1 MNEAIKQRLVSQLN
15 SALAEASYWKSEAK
29 DIGRW
34 NEKYR
39 NRVSGLR
46 KALREIS
53 TSAPTDSM
61 DLVRNMAKE
70 ALKSDQTIATEVR
83 H

>member
-1 MNEAIKQRLVSQLN
+1 MNETKEQKLVSQLN
-15 SALAEASYWKSEAK
+15 SALANESFWKSEAE
-29 DIGRW
+29 DFERW
-34 NEKYR
+34 NQKYR
-39 NRVSGLR
+39 DRLSALR

-53 TSAPTDSM
+53 TIAPTDNM

-70 ALKSDQTIATEVR
+70 ALKSDQTIASKVR

>member
-1 MNEAIKQRLVSQLN
+1 MNEAIEQKLVSQLN
-15 SALAEASYWKSEAK
+15 SALAEASFWKSEAE
-29 DIGRW
+29 DFERW
-34 NEKYR
+34 NQKHR
-39 NRVSGLR
+39 DRISSLR

-61 DLVRNMAKE
+61 DLVQNMAKE
-70 ALKSDQTIATEVR
+70 ALKSDQTIASKVT

>member
-1 MNEAIKQRLVSQLN
+1 MNEAIEQKLVSQLN
-15 SALAEASYWKSEAK
+15 SALAEASFWKSEAE
-29 DIGRW
+29 DFERW
-34 NEKYR
+34 NQKYR
-39 NRVSGLR
+39 DRLSALR

-53 TSAPTDSM
+53 TIAPTDSM

-70 ALKSDQTIATEVR
+70 ALKSDQTVASKVT